1 MKHLKKKKVDAKLLT
16 IIILLLSIGLVTYI
30 STSLSIY
37 TEDKELFWSLMIRH
51 VGLGVIG
58 GSIAMYITSHIDY
71 RHLKKY
77 AVYIFGLS
85 VLATALVFIPGLGFS
100 HGGATRWLS
109 LGFITLQPAE
119 FLKLGTILFFSA
131 WLAKHKKE
139 IGSLKFGLLPFLG
152 IVGIAFAT
160 LIPQPDTGTIALIGI
175 VCFLLYF
182 IRGASWKHIGV
193 VALCFVL
200 FAGLYTAMNP
210 HVIDRIKTFADPNRD
225 PYGASYQVQQSKIA
239 IGSGKLYGRGLGQS
253 VHKFGPYLP
262 ESNSD
267 SIFAV
272 FAEEFGF
279 IGTSVLVTLYT
290 LLAFFGVRIA
300 RLAPTNFGQNITIGI
315 IFLIVIQVFFNIA
328 AISGLVPLSG
338 LPLIFMSHGG
348 SALFISLAQLGII
361 LNVSRYIKVPRR
373 RVK

>member
-1 MKHLKKKKVDAKLLT
+1 MKKLRKTKVDIKLLT
-16 IIILLLSIGLVTYI
+16 IIFLLLAIGLITYI
-30 STSLSIY
+30 STSLSIF
-37 TEDKELFWSLMIRH
+37 TEDKDQFWSLIIRH

-58 GSIAMYITSHIDY
+58 GGIAMYVTSHIDY
-71 RHLKKY
+71 SHWKKY
-77 AVYIFGLS
+77 SLHVFILS

-131 WLAKHKKE
+131 WLAKHKDR
-139 IGSLKFGLLPFLG
+139 ISTFKFGLLPFLG

-160 LIPQPDTGTIALIGI
+160 LIPQPDTGTMALIGL

-182 IRGASWKHIGV
+182 MRGASWKHIGV
-193 VALCFVL
+193 VIFCFFV
-200 FAGLYTAMNP
+200 FAGAYAAVNP
-210 HVIDRIKTFADPNRD
+210 HVIDRIETFANPSRD

-279 IGTSVLVTLYT
+279 LGTSLLVVLYSIFT
-290 LLAFFGVRIA
+290 FFGVRIA
-300 RLAPTNFGQNITIGI
+300 RLAPTSFGQNITIGI
-315 IFLIVIQVFFNIA
+315 IFLITIQVFFNIA

-348 SALFISLAQLGII
+348 SALFISLAQLGIV
-361 LNVSRYIKVPRR
+361 LNVSRYIKTPRKV
-373 RVK
+373 VK